1 MQILKNYNL
10 TKLNTFGISARAKFF
25 VELNEELELKEFFL
39 SPEFKNNEKLFL
51 GGGSNILLTKDFNGI
66 VILNKL
72 KGIEILKVPTPKGVG
87 IPTSDKNQNVGKD
100 YVFVRAMGGE
110 MWHDLVMF
118 AVNRGYWG
126 IENLSLIPG
135 TVGAAPMQNIGAYGA
150 ELKDI
155 LENVETYEIKTGEK
169 RIFEKE
175 ECEFGYR
182 DSVFKNKLK
191 GKYFISALTLKLS
204 KIEKQNIS
212 YKILQEYLKEPTDA
226 KTLAGKNKIIE
237 YTPKIISDAVSSIR
251 KSKLPDP
258 VLIGNAGSFFK
269 NVFVDRDKLEEIKKI
284 YPDIPFFEE
293 EENINP
299 VRSRLSQG
307 DRSTRFTR
315 TASNGVK
322 IPAGWLIE
330 KCGWK
335 GKKVG
340 NVGMHEKQ
348 ALVLINYGGATGKEV
363 KNFSEQIIDSVFSK
377 FGLKLEREVN
387 LI

>member
-1 MQILKNYNL
+1 
-10 TKLNTFGISARAKFF
+10 
-25 VELNEELELKEFFL
+25 
-39 SPEFKNNEKLFL
+39 
-51 GGGSNILLTKDFNGI
+51 
-66 VILNKL
+66 
-72 KGIEILKVPTPKGVG
+72 
-87 IPTSDKNQNVGKD
+87 
-100 YVFVRAMGGE
+100 
-110 MWHDLVMF
+110 
-118 AVNRGYWG
+118 
-126 IENLSLIPG
+126 
-135 TVGAAPMQNIGAYGA
+135 
-150 ELKDI
+150 
-155 LENVETYEIKTGEK
+155 
-169 RIFEKE
+169 
-175 ECEFGYR
+175 
-182 DSVFKNKLK
+182 
-191 GKYFISALTLKLS
+191 
-204 KIEKQNIS
+204 
-212 YKILQEYLKEPTDA
+212 
-226 KTLAGKNKIIE
+226 LAGKNKIIE
-237 YTPKIISDAVSSIR
+237 YTPKIISDAVVAIR

-258 VLIGNAGSFFK
+258 ALIGNAGSFFK

-315 TASNGVK
+315 AASNGVK

-348 ALVLINYGGATGKEV
+348 ALVLINYGGATGEEV